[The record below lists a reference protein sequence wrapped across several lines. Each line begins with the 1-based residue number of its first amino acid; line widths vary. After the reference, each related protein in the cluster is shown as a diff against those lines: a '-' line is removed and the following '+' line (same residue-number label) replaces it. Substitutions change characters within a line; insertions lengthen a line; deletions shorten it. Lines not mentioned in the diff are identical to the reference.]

1 MKCGERIRKCRYF
14 FKSVFEPLCHS
25 KQEDT
30 GRVNI
35 FEKYSK
41 HKIENI
47 QNTHKNK
54 NKNHKTKSWNHK
66 KKNRGTKKKQSTRK
80 EILIWQ

>member
-1 MKCGERIRKCRYF
+1 MWGKNKKMQIF
-14 FKSVFEPLCHS
+14 FQSVFEPLCHS

-35 FEKYSK
+35 FEKYGK

-54 NKNHKTKSWNHK
+54 NHKTKS
-66 KKNRGTKKKQSTRK
+66 
-80 EILIWQ
+80 